1 MGKMTN
7 QELADWFG
15 IKIGSF
21 KAKKKIKLEEL
32 KDYADF
38 DEIYGVR
45 QHDDNQKCKVLVRV
59 AERQVNLFRSVP
71 IHSSQKEIVTELGYS
86 VFEYNLKVN
95 FDFKQEI
102 LSYLSGVEVLEPQ
115 WLRRQLASALLD
127 LYKIYRNDYVNS

>member
-1 MGKMTN
+1 MLDRSRDVEILDQTFEYPVDFTP
-7 QELADWFG
+7 EL
-15 IKIGSF
+15 
-21 KAKKKIKLEEL
+21 
-32 KDYADF
+32 YF

-45 QHDDNQKCKVLVRV
+45 QYDDNQKCKVLVRV